1 VDPNEAFRDARGI
14 GYRLDESNSTNMV
27 WYDPD
32 GHPLAAF
39 ADYTAAKRW
48 MAERL
53 NEAASD

>member
-1 VDPNEAFRDARGI
+1 MDPNEAFRQARAI
-14 GYRLDESNSTNMV
+14 GYRLDEKNSANMT

-48 MAERL
+48 MAGRL
-53 NEAASD
+53 SEA